1 MIIGRHLED
10 VFEDESLLR
19 CIRLEYVMKD
29 KKYLMDYLYFLVLAV
44 IVQIF
49 NLTEKV
55 SVPKEIPTK
64 EGKAEI

>member
-1 MIIGRHLED
+1 MIIARHLED
-10 VFEDESLLR
+10 LFEDESLFR

-29 KKYLMDYLYFLVLAV
+29 KKCLMGYLYFLVRAV

-49 NLTEKV
+49 NLIEKV

-64 EGKAEI
+64 EAKAET

>member
-1 MIIGRHLED
+1 
-10 VFEDESLLR
+10 
-19 CIRLEYVMKD
+19 MKD

-64 EGKAEI
+64 EAKAEI